1 MTANAFFALGTKA
14 LLADGSPGARAEL
27 VRRGRDPETG
37 KKVKAGEAAKAKPAA
52 KPAAA
57 PAPEPAAQPESGDR
71 LFPELSG
78 GERYRALQAEAKRL
92 GLSARGKAVELE
104 ARIRAAAPTPES
116 TPEAA
121 PTPAPEAEV
130 DCDAVLAG
138 VKALVDETLRLR
150 AEVASLKA
158 KATTS
163 AGTNRWAAIAT
174 QLARAGV

>member
-1 MTANAFFALGTKA
+1 M
-14 LLADGSPGARAEL
+14 
-27 VRRGRDPETG
+27 
-37 KKVKAGEAAKAKPAA
+37 
-52 KPAAA
+52 
-57 PAPEPAAQPESGDR
+57 
-71 LFPELSG
+71 
-78 GERYRALQAEAKRL
+78 
-92 GLSARGKAVELE
+92 E